1 MSKFKQPKRPSL
13 KKYPSKP
20 KRSKGGI
27 KTQKQLEAWEAKVKV
42 YTDKCKE
49 IDKEN
54 NKKLSEYNKKASEV
68 QRFKQSVIKE
78 KQMFKNRLEKVNK
91 TLSGLKK

>member
-1 MSKFKQPKRPSL
+1 MKNFKQPKRPAL

-54 NKKLSEYNKKASEV
+54 NKKLSEYNKKVSEV
-68 QRFKQSVIKE
+68 ERFKSSVLKE
-78 KQMFKNRLEKVNK
+78 KTAFKNRIVKANK
-91 TLSGLKK
+91 TLSGLK